1 VRLEFFAR
9 NGQAKT
15 LAALEEYST
24 IWGGFQ
30 RNSCPTQ
37 DEPERGI

>member
-24 IWGGFQ
+24 VWGGFQ
-30 RNSCPTQ
+30 RTVGS
-37 DEPERGI
+37 RR